1 MNDERVIR
9 LLEEVRDLQREH
21 LEHYKE
27 ALRNQT
33 ESIRNQ
39 TEAIQMQR
47 ELHDTAKSRL
57 RFVSVL
63 IAVVLV
69 LIVVSAWG
77 MLRGLF

>member
-1 MNDERVIR
+1 MTDDPVIR

-33 ESIRNQ
+33 ESIR
-39 TEAIQMQR
+39 MQR
-47 ELHDTAKSRL
+47 ELSDVARNRL

-63 IAVVLV
+63 IAIVLV
-69 LIVVSAWG
+69 LLIVSAWG
-77 MLRGLF
+77 VLRVLF

>member
-1 MNDERVIR
+1 MTDERAIR

-33 ESIRNQ
+33 ESIR
-39 TEAIQMQR
+39 MQR

-69 LIVVSAWG
+69 LIIVSAWG
-77 MLRGLF
+77 VLRVLF

>member
-1 MNDERVIR
+1 MTDDRVIR

-33 ESIRNQ
+33 ESIR
-39 TEAIQMQR
+39 MQR

-63 IAVVLV
+63 IAIVPVL
-69 LIVVSAWG
+69 LIVSAWG
-77 MLRGLF
+77 VVRALF

>member
-1 MNDERVIR
+1 MTDDRVIR

-33 ESIRNQ
+33 ESIR
-39 TEAIQMQR
+39 MQR
-47 ELHDTAKSRL
+47 ELSVVARNRL

-63 IAVVLV
+63 IAIVLV
-69 LIVVSAWG
+69 LLIVSAWG
-77 MLRGLF
+77 VLRVLF

>member
-1 MNDERVIR
+1 MTDDRVIR

-33 ESIRNQ
+33 ESIR
-39 TEAIQMQR
+39 MQR
-47 ELHDTAKSRL
+47 ELSDVARNRL

-63 IAVVLV
+63 IAIVLV
-69 LIVVSAWG
+69 LLIVSAWG
-77 MLRGLF
+77 VLRVLF

>member
-1 MNDERVIR
+1 MTDDRVIR

-33 ESIRNQ
+33 ESIR
-39 TEAIQMQR
+39 MQR
-47 ELHDTAKSRL
+47 ELSHVARNRL

-63 IAVVLV
+63 IAIVLV
-69 LIVVSAWG
+69 ILIVSAWG
-77 MLRGLF
+77 VVRTLF